1 MPVQPDSDFERLER
15 LYATNTRSREVRRVE
30 RAALRWFQDIRK
42 GRIPKD
48 LENPTAYIPFEEF
61 TRGKKG
67 IYGRPIVGQMFTFR
81 YDAKLKEKLP
91 WWDAQPIA
99 FILDVKE
106 DRILSLS
113 LHYLPVRLRLRL
125 VGMIRA
131 TMRSKVLSR
140 EAKAQFTYAMIKT
153 VSKYRIAK
161 PCIKTHLLSHIKS
174 KIVRIH
180 PRDWLLACALPTD
193 RFMKAN
199 RQVVWRQTLRDLH
212 GIAR

>member
-48 LENPTAYIPFEEF
+48 LENPTAHITFEDF

-67 IYGRPIVGQMFTFR
+67 IYGRPIIGQMFTFR
-81 YDAKLKEKLP
+81 YQAETVDF
-91 WWDAQPIA
+91 WDAQPIA

-140 EAKAQFTYAMIKT
+140 EAKARFTYAMIKT
-153 VSKYRIAK
+153 VAKYRIAK
-161 PCIKTHLLSHIKS
+161 PCIKTHVLSRIKS

-180 PRDWLLACALPTD
+180 PRDWVFACTLPTD
-193 RFMKAN
+193 RWIGTN
-199 RQVVWRQTLRDLH
+199 RQKIWREVLRDLH
-212 GIAR
+212 GMT